1 MRHVS
6 ATPDDGFHSHGRY
19 LWYRMQHASALV
31 EQTEFPMKSSTKI
44 LSALLLAGVA
54 ATAAFAQTAPGG
66 PLGGAPGPAA
76 GPGPGGMFKR
86 ERPSADTIQRLQEG
100 KIAGALAALKLNADQ
115 LKLWAP
121 VEAKIRERQA
131 ERAKMMAEWANR
143 KPGDPTPSMTERM
156 TKMGEMMGKRAEAA
170 KAFASVFGP
179 FEASL
184 TEDQKKVIGPVM
196 ADLRGGKRG
205 GPGGRHHG
213 GMHHGGGQPG

>member
-1 MRHVS
+1 MRK
-6 ATPDDGFHSHGRY
+6 AP
-19 LWYRMQHASALV
+19 AV
-31 EQTEFPMKSSTKI
+31 EKQTEFPMKKSTKI

-54 ATAAFAQTAPGG
+54 ATAAFAQTAPGAAS
-66 PLGGAPGPAA
+66 APDGPAA
-76 GPGPGGMFKR
+76 GPGGPGPGMFKR

-143 KPGDPTPSMTERM
+143 KPGDARPSMTERM
-156 TKMGEMMGKRAEAA
+156 TKMGEMMGKRAEAT
-170 KAFASVFGP
+170 KAFAAVFGP

-196 ADLRGGKRG
+196 ADLRGGRHG
-205 GPGGRHHG
+205 GHARHAGGHHG
-213 GMHHGGGQPG
+213 GMGRGPGGPGPQ